1 MNITE
6 KATRIALGWSLK
18 DMSRITGLAPNTI
31 HNYEHELTEPREQ
44 TKKTIRIALR
54 NGRRMKETE
63 FRSDHG
69 MTFVQAKEAFQA
81 RYNLAV
87 IKINE
92 LERPNPIGRKRR
104 KQK

>member
-18 DMSRITGLAPNTI
+18 DMARITGLTANTI
-31 HNYEHELTEPREQ
+31 YNYEHELTEPRER
-44 TKKTIRIALR
+44 TKEAIRIALR

-69 MTFVQAKEAFQA
+69 MTFMQAKEEFQS

-87 IKINE
+87 IKVHE

-104 KQK
+104 KKK